1 MLGVMP
7 RRLPPLNAMRA
18 FEAAARHGAIARA
31 AEELAVT
38 PSAVSEQV
46 RLLEARLGVKLFHR
60 RAQGVALTSEGAA
73 LLPGLTDAFDR
84 LAAVSDSLG
93 ERRRRT
99 RVALSLLPSLAAAW
113 LVPRLPQLR
122 VDLPGI
128 ELHVRAERQIVD
140 FAREDVDVAI
150 RFGAGPFRDLVAQR
164 LMGESVFPV
173 CSPALAH
180 GPRPLRGF
188 ADLQRHTLLH
198 DIDAPRQPWLSWQAW
213 FARAGLAPSAA
224 SSGLFFNDSMVILSA
239 AIDGQGIALGRGPM
253 VHEHLA
259 RGRLVR
265 VLEQEWPAEW
275 SYWAVAP
282 QGHMRRPAVRDLVEW
297 LKAQAATSS

>member
-1 MLGVMP
+1 MP

-18 FEAAARHGAIARA
+18 FEAAARHGAIAKA

-60 RAQGVALTSEGAA
+60 RAQGVTLTSEGAA

-93 ERRRRT
+93 ERRKRT
-99 RVALSLLPSLAAAW
+99 RVAVSLLPSLAAAW
-113 LVPRLPQLR
+113 LVPRLPALR
-122 VDLPGI
+122 VDLPSI

-173 CSPALAH
+173 CSPALAY
-180 GPRPLRGF
+180 GSRPLRSF

-198 DIDAPRQPWLSWQAW
+198 DIDAPGQPWLSWQTW
-213 FARAGLAPSAA
+213 FAREGLAPAA
-224 SSGLFFNDSMVILSA
+224 AATGLFFNDSMVILSA
-239 AIDGQGIALGRGPM
+239 AIDGQGVALGRGPM

-259 RGRLVR
+259 HGRLVR
-265 VLEQEWPAEW
+265 VLDREWPADW
-275 SYWAVAP
+275 SYWIVAP
-282 QGHMRRPAVRDLVEW
+282 PGHMRRPAVRDFVEW
-297 LKAQAATSS
+297 LKVQAAAST